1 MTYINQS
8 LLSQTTKINS
18 FKIDSDKLKLIRA
31 FSQTTFFY
39 TKKDTV
45 KQIDILTNKVTS
57 QSNEITSF
65 REQITDCAY
74 NIFEKQTPSLVHM
87 QSGHRSIIDTEWD
100 KWNEKTD
107 QCSDCRKDLI
117 PSKNKSPEDIQ
128 IETSIDKEQIK
139 ADITFTK
146 VVKSVFDCFSVPIIE
161 ENRES
166 HSDLVTTIKQL
177 EEKANNLISQQE
189 KDINEIIKL
198 ENEVK
203 QNSDDD
209 NGEGSSNQQD
219 KLENDQNQTS
229 NKYDEKDDNAKESSR
244 GSEVLGGG
252 NSTGP
257 VNFKRYLEIFLVTI
271 IETISSILE
280 YLNNF
285 FM

>member
-8 LLSQTTKINS
+8 LLSQTTKISS
-18 FKIDSDKLKLIRA
+18 FKINSNKLKLIRG
-31 FSQTTFFY
+31 FSQKTFFY

-45 KQIDILTNKVTS
+45 KQIDILTNKVYS

-128 IETSIDKEQIK
+128 IEISIDKEQIK

-146 VVKSVFDCFSVPIIE
+146 VVKSVFDCFSVSIIE

-166 HSDLVTTIKQL
+166 HSELVTTIKQL
-177 EEKANNLISQQE
+177 EENANNLITQQE

-203 QNSDDD
+203 QLSDDDD
-209 NGEGSSNQQD
+209 NGEDSSNQQD
-219 KLENDQNQTS
+219 MLENDQNQTS
-229 NKYDEKDDNAKESSR
+229 NIYDNAKESSTS
-244 GSEVLGGG
+244 SEVLEGG

-257 VNFKRYLEIFLVTI
+257 VNFRRYLELFLVTI
-271 IETISSILE
+271 IETIYSILE